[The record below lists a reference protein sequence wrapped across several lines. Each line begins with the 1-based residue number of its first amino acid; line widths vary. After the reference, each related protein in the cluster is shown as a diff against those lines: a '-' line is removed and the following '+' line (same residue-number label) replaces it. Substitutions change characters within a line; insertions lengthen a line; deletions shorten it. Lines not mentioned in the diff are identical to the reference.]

1 MNTQQSKHAA
11 ALMAN
16 TTVESSH
23 YPMDQLD
30 LDALATLLHTAHE
43 HPNPRHTHQITLN
56 ALQTAYTLGRVE
68 GRRQVHQERP
78 LLIDDIRAIIDTAP
92 PYQGDDP

>member
-16 TTVESSH
+16 TTVESSRF
-23 YPMDQLD
+23 PMDELD
-30 LDALATLLHTAHE
+30 LDALAALIHTTHQ

-68 GRRQVHQERP
+68 GLRQAHQERP
-78 LLIDDIRAIIDTAP
+78 LLIIATPA
-92 PYQGDDP
+92 